1 MTTMRKTGRR
11 TAVVVF
17 GVALAALMA
26 IPGAGE
32 AQSMRLSGELEKA
45 RSHEAEAHEQMESR
59 ARWDRAAW
67 NFRRA
72 ANLRATG
79 DPVAVENFAMAG
91 RLSYYLQDHS
101 QAMRD
106 MENAAAH
113 ALSAGDIVAAA
124 NYLMDAAWLA
134 ARDGRREQ
142 AEVLAGRAG
151 LLAGAPA
158 FGESSRGE
166 ILARLDRAGIEA
178 PTFSRTAGR

>member
-1 MTTMRKTGRR
+1 MTTRKSGRG

-17 GVALAALMA
+17 GMAVAALMA
-26 IPGAGE
+26 LPGAGE
-32 AQSMRLSGELEKA
+32 AQSLRLSGDVEKA
-45 RSHEAEAHEQMESR
+45 ESHEAEARKQMESR

-79 DPVAVENFAMAG
+79 DPATVDNFAMAG
-91 RLSYYLQDHS
+91 RLSYYLEDHA

-113 ALSAGDIVAAA
+113 ALTAGDIAGAA
-124 NYLMDAAWLA
+124 NFLMDAAWLA
-134 ARDGRREQ
+134 AQDGRREQ
-142 AEVLAGRAG
+142 AELLAGRAG

-158 FGESSRGE
+158 FGESKRGE
-166 ILARLDRAGIEA
+166 LLARLDRAGIERPA
-178 PTFSRTAGR
+178 FTRTAGR